1 MGWKDARCAVSV
13 DLLRNPGRRPVW
25 LMRWLMIAV
34 LALGWGLL
42 QTEVVLAAAQP
53 TKTKPAATPELVE
66 RGKVIYFK
74 RCSFCHGLLGDG
86 NGPAADFLDPRPRDF
101 TLGTFKF
108 RTTQSGELP
117 TDEDLFRTVSRG
129 LTGTAMQ
136 GFDSDLLKNGLTEE
150 QRWAVIYYIKTF
162 VPEFEDPELD
172 PYKQVVEVPDP
183 ANMPA
188 FNEDSVAK
196 GREVFKKAKCWE
208 CHGELGR
215 GDGQEAFDR
224 TDDWGFPI
232 RIRNVTHPWKI
243 KAGDEVK
250 DIYTRFTT
258 GVNGTPMPSFIE
270 GIKEAKDRWYLATFI
285 KSLQHKITTHR
296 VLKVQLVEGEL
307 PKDPQDEI
315 WNRAEPMD
323 IRLTGQVVA
332 APRWQNPSIEM
343 ATLRAVYNDKEIA
356 FLVHWDDPF
365 KDVTHSD
372 NAEFNPAGITKVGAF
387 NSYANPNESVTR
399 QLETFRDSIALQ
411 FAVKPLEGTKRP
423 HFLRGDSSN
432 PVHLWLWKSDLSELN
447 GRAVEEANARGWKQ
461 PHKVQ
466 AEEQQQVSAEAVW
479 HKGRWSVVMKRPLVT
494 EDRNDV
500 QFKKGQFI
508 PVAVNA
514 WDGSNGE
521 HDLVMSVST
530 WYNVF
535 LEAPTPMS
543 VYVYTLL
550 AVLITAALAF
560 WLVRKVQAED
570 SGA

>member
-1 MGWKDARCAVSV
+1 
-13 DLLRNPGRRPVW
+13 
-25 LMRWLMIAV
+25 MRFGGLKHSTATRHRLSGVVQFVVMSILVFCWV
-34 LALGWGLL
+34 LILPS
-42 QTEVVLAAAQP
+42 TVFAAAQP
-53 TKTKPAATPELVE
+53 TKPKPAATPELIE
-66 RGKVIYFK
+66 EGKVIYFK

-136 GFDSDLLKNGLTEE
+136 AFDSDLFKNGLTEE

-162 VPEFEDPELD
+162 VPEFEDPDFD
-172 PYKQVVEVPDP
+172 PYQYLIEVPDP
-183 ANMPA
+183 GSMPA
-188 FNEDSVAK
+188 VNDESVAK
-196 GREVFKKAKCWE
+196 GREVFEKAKCWE

-258 GVNGTPMPSFIE
+258 GINGTPMPSFIE
-270 GIKEAKDRWYLATFI
+270 GVPEAKDRWYLATFI
-285 KSLQHKITTHR
+285 KSLQHKLTTHS
-296 VLKVQLVEGEL
+296 VLKAKLVEGDL
-307 PKDPQDEI
+307 PDSPEDEI
-315 WNRAEPMD
+315 WRSAEPMD

-332 APRWQNPSIEM
+332 APRWQNPSIEL
-343 ATLRAVYNDKEIA
+343 ATLRAVYNENDIA
-356 FLVHWDDPF
+356 LMIHWDDPF
-365 KDVTHSD
+365 KDVTHNGD
-372 NAEFNPAGITKVGAF
+372 AEFNPADISKVGAF
-387 NSYANPNESVTR
+387 NSYVNPNDTVPR

-432 PVHLWLWKSDLSELN
+432 PVHLWIWKSDLSEQN

-461 PHKVQ
+461 AHKVQ
-466 AEEQQQVSAEAVW
+466 DEEQHQVSSNAVW
-479 HKGRWSVVMKRPLVT
+479 DKGRWSVLMKRPLTT

-500 QFKKGQFI
+500 QFNKGQFI

-521 HDLVMSVST
+521 HDMVMSLST
-530 WYNVF
+530 WHYIF
-535 LEAPTPMS
+535 LEAPTPIS
-543 VYVYTLL
+543 VYIYTLL
-550 AVLITAALAF
+550 AVLVTGALGF
-560 WLVRKVQAED
+560 WLVRKAQAENTF
-570 SGA
+570 G